1 MALTS
6 SHGHST
12 SSSKWSSAAAENVLW
27 SKPIAISDREAG
39 TSLDFR
45 LATSF
50 KGLAPPGA
58 VKTLR
63 SSTHFGPAAHALGG
77 TPIVRDTRERAATAA
92 LWSGRQR
99 ATTPAAAK
107 RASVQQRRAK
117 TAGPAA
123 TAATS
128 SGRATQGDQNANTG
142 QRVALEQRY
151 PTPYQLQ
158 PPSVPPPP
166 SSATEAAGDGT
177 VTTAAYSQQDSVEVR
192 RYSNTV
198 RPTVVCRVCTRRGS
212 ESGVTKNLRVRARTI
227 FWCYVR
233 SLTRSTRPTLSLNAS
248 TFDTFNV

>member
-39 TSLDFR
+39 TSSSFR

-63 SSTHFGPAAHALGG
+63 SSNHFGPAASALGG
-77 TPIVRDTRERAATAA
+77 TPIVRDTRERAASAA
-92 LWSGRQR
+92 LWSGRR
-99 ATTPAAAK
+99 AVTPAALK
-107 RASVQQRRAK
+107 RANVQQRRAK
-117 TAGPAA
+117 TAGPVA
-123 TAATS
+123 TA
-128 SGRATQGDQNANTG
+128 GDTKKG
-142 QRVALEQRY
+142 QRAALEQRY

-166 SSATEAAGDGT
+166 SSAALSEAEAAGDGT
-177 VTTAAYSQQDSVEVR
+177 LTTAAYSQQDSVEVR

-198 RPTVVCRVCTRRGS
+198 R
-212 ESGVTKNLRVRARTI
+212 
-227 FWCYVR
+227 
-233 SLTRSTRPTLSLNAS
+233 
-248 TFDTFNV
+248 